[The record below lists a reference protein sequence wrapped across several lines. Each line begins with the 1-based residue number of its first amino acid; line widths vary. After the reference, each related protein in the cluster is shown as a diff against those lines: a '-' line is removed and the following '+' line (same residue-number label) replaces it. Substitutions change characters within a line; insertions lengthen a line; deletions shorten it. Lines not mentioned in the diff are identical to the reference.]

1 MKWIGGFEG
10 ADHVNGSGAGLSM
23 AKDSGHLSRLDGD
36 YRRLRRLGFFAVR
49 ESLGWRTCE
58 SARKFDFT
66 SLHARMRAA
75 ERHGL
80 EIRWTL
86 MHYGVPADVDL
97 LDQDETAFINRF
109 ARFCE
114 EAARAL
120 AAYIPA
126 SPRIVTPINELS
138 FLSCGATHTLHA
150 RAAAVPLESRRHP
163 SGIGR

>member
-80 EIRWTL
+80 ETL
-86 MHYGVPADVDL
+86 
-97 LDQDETAFINRF
+97 
-109 ARFCE
+109 ARSCCR
-114 EAARAL
+114 RA
-120 AAYIPA
+120 
-126 SPRIVTPINELS
+126 PRVTPPPKRNWSLK
-138 FLSCGATHTLHA
+138 
-150 RAAAVPLESRRHP
+150 RAPQKKHRES
-163 SGIGR
+163 